1 MKFTLKIESED
12 QAMTDYPIEEM
23 TQILSDIIKKL
34 TSDYNGGTIHDTNGN
49 KIGNWGIS
57 GV

>member
-23 TQILSDIIKKL
+23 TEILNDL
-34 TSDYNGGTIHDTNGN
+34 ANQLNNGSGSGKIHDSNGN
-49 KIGNWGIS
+49 SIGEWEYTED
-57 GV
+57 